1 MVALFVSAWI
11 ETIEDG
17 VSSVGLI
24 VALFVSAW
32 IETNEEPT
40 KHEKVP

>member
-11 ETIEDG
+11 ETDISG
-17 VSSVGLI
+17 VDPKTTE

-32 IETNEEPT
+32 IET
-40 KHEKVP
+40 KFGKVY